1 MSRLS
6 RINTIWRKELT
17 DTLRDRRTLLAMVLV
32 PMVLYPALMLGSLQ
46 AFELQATRLKSEKF
60 TVGVGD
66 PALQRW
72 LNNIIT
78 TDVVRRAGRAPDSQ
92 PAEETPHAGS
102 PAVRETAVE
111 SARSDLRETPP
122 EFEIVLTDDLRAG
135 LEAQRIHV
143 GVSVEGP
150 LPTLEGSDSAR
161 LTIVFDQTDVRSGLA
176 ATGLGGI
183 LERAS
188 RDMALRRLE
197 RAGLPRTVV
206 TPIELIE
213 QSVATPEKVSGSILG
228 QVVPLILIIMTITGA
243 IYPAIDLTAGER
255 ERGTLET
262 LIVAPVPTVDL
273 IVGKFVVVALIGM
286 MSAVLNLLSIGGTV
300 YLGGLGQVLSRG
312 GPVSIPLS
320 ALPWV
325 LLILVPLAI
334 MFSALLLA
342 VSSFARSFK
351 EAQNYIMPVMIAGL
365 IPAVVGVLPGTRL
378 EGPLLIMPVTNIVVL
393 TRELF
398 MGRVDPVA
406 ILWVTVSTSI
416 YAGAAVA
423 VAAKLFGQEAVL
435 FADSGSIKS
444 LFVRRFF
451 KPSDRPA
458 TAHALLLLAIVFSL
472 NFFIQ
477 QSMQRSPQLAGKPA
491 YYYALAGLLLLLLVI
506 VPLGAARYMRTRITS
521 AFLLSPPPLRGV
533 LAGLC
538 VGASTWVLAPAWFA
552 WQETWMPLPAGLAES
567 VKSIEESFASIHPLA
582 LLLLLAV
589 VPGVCEELFFRG
601 YVMSGLRSTFGPVTA
616 VLLAAAA
623 FGVSHYMAHRLA
635 LTFMLGAVLG
645 LLAMRNRSIWP
656 AMIAHVLHNGL
667 TLAGSR
673 DALLKPTLTRLGYPT
688 DPLAPAAL
696 PWMLAAASLLLS
708 GLALCLRAPRRPR
721 ADAPQQKTLADTSDP
736 TPLPGSDPA
745 HQTAV

>member
-1 MSRLS
+1 MRMSRFS

-60 TVGVGD
+60 TVGVSDAGV
-66 PALQRW
+66 QRW

-78 TDVVRRAGRAPDSQ
+78 TDIVRRGGAAPESQ
-92 PAEETPHAGS
+92 PADGS
-102 PAVRETAVE
+102 THSGAAVRETAVE

-122 EFEIVLTDDLRAG
+122 EFEVVLFGELRGAV
-135 LEAQRIHV
+135 EAQRVHV
-143 GVSVEGP
+143 GLMVDGA
-150 LPTLEGSDSAR
+150 LPTLEGADSACF
-161 LTIVFDQTDVRSGLA
+161 TMIFDQTDVRSGLA

-206 TPIELIE
+206 TPIEIIE

-228 QVVPLILIIMTITGA
+228 QIVPLILIIMTITGA

-273 IVGKFVVVALIGM
+273 IVGKFIVVALIGM
-286 MSAVLNLLSIGGTV
+286 LSAMLNLLSIGGTV
-300 YLGGLGQVLSRG
+300 YLGGLGQILSRG
-312 GPVSIPLS
+312 GPISIPLS

-325 LLILVPLAI
+325 LLILVPLAV

-398 MGRVDPVA
+398 MGRVDLIA
-406 ILWVTVSTSI
+406 IMWVTVSTTI

-451 KPSDRPA
+451 KPSERPA

-477 QSMQRSPQLAGKPA
+477 QSMQRSPQLAGQPA
-491 YYYALAGLLLLLLVI
+491 YYYALAGLLVLLLVAA
-506 VPLGAARYMRTRITS
+506 PLGAAVYMRSRLAST
-521 AFLLSPPPLRGV
+521 FLLSAPPPRGL
-533 LAGLC
+533 LAGVC
-538 VGASTWVLAPAWFA
+538 IGASTWVLAPLWFV

-567 VKSIEESFASIHPLA
+567 VKAIEDSFATIHPLV
-582 LLLLLAV
+582 LLLVLAV
-589 VPGVCEELFFRG
+589 IPGICEELFFRG
-601 YVMSGLRSTFGPVTA
+601 YVMSGLRSTFTPVAA

-623 FGVSHYMAHRLA
+623 FGFSHYLAQRLA

-645 LLAMRNRSIWP
+645 LLAMRFRSIWP

-673 DALLKPTLTRLGYPT
+673 DALLKPLLSNLGYPA
-688 DPLAPAAL
+688 DPLTSQAL
-696 PWMLAAASLLLS
+696 PWLLGAAAIFLA
-708 GLALCLRAPRRPR
+708 GLALCLIGPRR
-721 ADAPQQKTLADTSDP
+721 DAPAARESLLADRSDP
-736 TPLPGSDPA
+736 TSLPESGPA